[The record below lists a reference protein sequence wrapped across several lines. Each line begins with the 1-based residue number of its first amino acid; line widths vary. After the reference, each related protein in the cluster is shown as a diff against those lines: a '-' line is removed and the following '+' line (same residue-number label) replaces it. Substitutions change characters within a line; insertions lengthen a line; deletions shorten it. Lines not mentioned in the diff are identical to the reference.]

1 MFIIASALTIAGCVW
16 GGLYY
21 YKNMRSP
28 EIFEYDPD
36 KGDKLKEPKKGN
48 ETGLSE
54 EDQKEEILKRES
66 ALRLF
71 LEYPCFRLP
80 VLIVPVIRD
89 GRVHAFLFLRI
100 AMKATGRTAF
110 KKSKILLP
118 RLVDGIYT
126 DLYKAFGN
134 LWNSRQDPAT
144 SVIKER
150 IFAVTEKILGKNHIE
165 TIYLRD
171 MFFTRT
177 AQ

>member
-1 MFIIASALTIAGCVW
+1 
-16 GGLYY
+16 
-21 YKNMRSP
+21 MRSP

-36 KGDKLKEPKKGN
+36 TGDKPKDHKKN
-48 ETGLSE
+48 KKTELSE
-54 EDQKEEILKRES
+54 ADQKEEILKREG

-80 VLIVPVIRD
+80 VLMVPVVRD

-100 AMKATGRTAF
+100 AMKATGRVAF
-110 KKSKILLP
+110 KKSRILLP

-134 LWNSRQDPAT
+134 LWNPRQDPTT

-150 IFAVTEKILGKNHIE
+150 IFAVAEKILGKDHIE

-171 MFFTRT
+171 MHFTRT
-177 AQ
+177 AP